1 MSMAEDVQS
10 GGRTGQNSGAA
21 AEAVALGQPGVL
33 DPRAATYLEEQTRLA
48 RLQSAN
54 LLEQNAFELSHLRFR
69 RFSDYAR
76 FALETAGF
84 LVVLLIV
91 CGLGAM
97 VWNAT
102 RDHDLVVD
110 AFSVPPD
117 VAQSGMTG
125 AVLAGRVLDKFGQMQ
140 ADAHAVI
147 QGSGSYRANE
157 AEAVRIEIPDTGVSL
172 GELNRYLR
180 SWLGGETHVTG
191 DLVHTPDGFA
201 LTTRYGALPGA
212 TLEAKTGELDSL
224 VKKSAERIFAA
235 ALPYRYVEYLVH
247 RQRFAEAAALIPGLA
262 AEGSA
267 QDRAL
272 ANSAWAKVYF
282 FQGDMMRALE
292 RGREAVRLDPDNPI
306 THAWL
311 SVTEGNLG
319 HDEGERAN
327 ADAALQEWH
336 GAAANVVSTN
346 AQSFPLIFTAY
357 RDEETGD
364 FAEASVAWMHYFALK
379 PMDNDN
385 AGNAAGDAAS
395 DHDIAAASRFAS
407 SMTTKDPL
415 GRTDSRMPVSYFSIA
430 YSTGDWTEALNKG
443 RAAMAIMSTQ
453 PDQKYAEMLT
463 WPELAYAM
471 AKSGDLR
478 GADALI
484 VTTPPDC
491 DDCVRKRGSIAALEG
506 RWAEAAQDFSIVA
519 ARSPHEPYAE
529 TDWGAMLLAKGDFD
543 GAIAQF
549 KNANRKGPHF
559 ADPLEM
565 WGDALIAKN
574 HSDMALAK
582 FAEADKYAPHWGRLH
597 LKWGEALL
605 WSGNKAEA
613 QKQFA
618 IASVLVLSA
627 ADKTE
632 LARMGAANG

>member
-1 MSMAEDVQS
+1 MAEDAQS
-10 GGRTGQNSGAA
+10 GGRPGQNSGAA

-125 AVLAGRVLDKFGQMQ
+125 PVLAGRVLDKFGQMQ

-212 TLEAKTGELDSL
+212 TLEAKAGELDSL
-224 VKKSAERIFAA
+224 VEKSAERIFAA

-282 FQGDMMRALE
+282 FQGDMMHALE
-292 RGREAVRLDPDNPI
+292 KGREAVRLDPDNPI

-319 HDEGERAN
+319 HDEAERAN
-327 ADAALQEWH
+327 ADAAIQEWY
-336 GAAANVVSTN
+336 GAAAKVISAN
-346 AQSFPLIFTAY
+346 AESFPLIFTAY

-364 FAEASVAWMHYFALK
+364 FAEANAAWIRYFALK
-379 PMDNDN
+379 PLDNNN

-395 DHDIAAASRFAS
+395 DHDIGAARRFAS
-407 SMTTKDPL
+407 AMTTKDPM
-415 GRTDSRMPVSYFSIA
+415 GRTDSRMPAAYFSIA
-430 YSTGDWTEALNKG
+430 YSMCDWTEALNKG
-443 RAAMAIMSTQ
+443 RAAAAIMSTQ
-453 PDQKYAEMLT
+453 PDQKFADMLI

-484 VTTPPDC
+484 AKTPPDC
-491 DDCVRKRGSIAALEG
+491 DDCMRKRGSIAALKG
-506 RWAEAAQDFSIVA
+506 RWGEAAQDFSTVA

-529 TDWGAMLLAKGDFD
+529 TDWGVMLLAKGDVD
-543 GAIAQF
+543 GSIA
-549 KNANRKGPHF
+549 KCKSANEKGPHF

-565 WGDALIAKN
+565 WGEALIRKN
-574 HSDMALAK
+574 RSDLALAK
-582 FAEADKYAPHWGRLH
+582 FEEANKYAPNWGRLH
-597 LKWGEALL
+597 LKWGEALVYA
-605 WSGNKAEA
+605 GKKDEA
-613 QKQFA
+613 RRQFA
-618 IASVLVLSA
+618 LAAMFDLSTT
-627 ADKTE
+627 DKTS
-632 LARMGAANG
+632 LAKWTTPHV